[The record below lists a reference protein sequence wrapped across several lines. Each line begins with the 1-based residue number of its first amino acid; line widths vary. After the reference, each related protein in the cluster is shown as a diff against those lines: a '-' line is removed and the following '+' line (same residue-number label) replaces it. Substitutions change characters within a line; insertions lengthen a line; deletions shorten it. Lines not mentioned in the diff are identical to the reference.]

1 MAHMKLLGRYKYW
14 RAYLLSAK
22 GEIIPVQPYFQKEKC
37 DHPYFS
43 VPKTGFYAMFVVDP
57 TGRKNPIL
65 WNGNLWNQLVY
76 FDEVRVDYRSYLS

>member
-1 MAHMKLLGRYKYW
+1 
-14 RAYLLSAK
+14 
-22 GEIIPVQPYFQKEKC
+22 
-37 DHPYFS
+37 
-43 VPKTGFYAMFVVDP
+43 MFVVDP